1 MSEDNIDELP
11 VEQAE
16 LHAKER
22 ICKDC
27 GKSFS
32 TIPELATHSRYCE
45 PAKERHDREKGEQEQ
60 HQYNIPSRK
69 RQPRRTG
76 TVMVSPMRSCAISS
90 LLFPA

>member
-1 MSEDNIDELP
+1 VSEDNIDELP
-11 VEQAE
+11 VEHAE